1 MIFNEK
7 WIEHENVRTSK
18 FWKTPSIYLYTSE
31 ILIFYYSC
39 RFVVHKKKKFIC
51 TSLLKSIEML
61 ADHQF
66 ISLNH
71 HIWVFVLIEQEI
83 TKVIA
88 LANQYATVIRPWD
101 SEFYSENEICIKLH
115 SLFFKWRK
123 KNFKTCNTFFLYF
136 KQICKTKIFFGYIL
150 FVTQTLCYHYH
161 YELLKMKVKLRK
173 NQKKKLSITTF
184 IINSSFIL

>member
-1 MIFNEK
+1 MYVITQIVITQIDWNA
-7 WIEHENVRTSK
+7 RRS
-18 FWKTPSIYLYTSE
+18 SIYLTQSSY
-31 ILIFYYSC
+31 L
-39 RFVVHKKKKFIC
+39 
-51 TSLLKSIEML
+51 SLYFDWTRNNQS
-61 ADHQF
+61 H
-66 ISLNH
+66 S
-71 HIWVFVLIEQEI
+71 V
-83 TKVIA
+83 
-88 LANQYATVIRPWD
+88 ANQYATVIRPWD
-101 SEFYSENEICIKLH
+101 SEFNSENEICIKLH

-161 YELLKMKVKLRK
+161 YELLKMKVKLRISTV